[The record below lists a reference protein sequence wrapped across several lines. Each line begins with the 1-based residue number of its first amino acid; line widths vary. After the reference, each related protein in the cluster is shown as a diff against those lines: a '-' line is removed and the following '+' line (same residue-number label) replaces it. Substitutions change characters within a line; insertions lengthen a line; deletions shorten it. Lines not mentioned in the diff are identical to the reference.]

1 MNKKINALKLF
12 GIFFY
17 IGLFTL
23 GGGYAM
29 IPIMKQKLAAKN
41 RYISEDDFIEVLAV
55 SQITPG
61 PIAVNMATF
70 IGYKE
75 LGILG
80 SIIATLGVVL
90 PSLIIILLLSI
101 YFTGITS
108 NTTVLKFFSGILI
121 GIVAEIAY
129 VTIDIT
135 KKIKI
140 DFFNLS
146 ILILSL
152 VEIFIIKLNPIYVIL
167 VGGGLGILFKTRKF
181 KNGSS

>member
-1 MNKKINALKLF
+1 MNKKINVLKLF

-29 IPIMKQKLAAKN
+29 IPIMKQKLTAKN

-75 LGILG
+75 LGVLG
-80 SIIATLGVVL
+80 SITATLGVIL

-108 NTTVLKFFSGILI
+108 NAVVRKFFSGILT
-121 GIVAEIAY
+121 GIVAEIVC

-167 VGGGLGILFKTRKF
+167 VGGGLGILFKTREF
-181 KNGSS
+181 KNVSS

>member
-1 MNKKINALKLF
+1 MNKKINVLKLF

-17 IGLFTL
+17 IGLSTL

-29 IPIMKQKLAAKN
+29 IPIMKQKLTAKN

-75 LGILG
+75 LGVLG
-80 SIIATLGVVL
+80 S
-90 PSLIIILLLSI
+90 ILLLSI

-108 NTTVLKFFSGILI
+108 NAVVRKFFSGILT
-121 GIVAEIAY
+121 GIVAEIVC

-167 VGGGLGILFKTRKF
+167 VGGGLGILFKTREF
-181 KNGSS
+181 KNVSS

>member
-41 RYISEDDFIEVLAV
+41 RYISEDNFIEVLAV

-108 NTTVLKFFSGILI
+108 NTVMLKFFSGILT

-167 VGGGLGILFKTRKF
+167 VGGGLGILFKTREF

>member
-1 MNKKINALKLF
+1 MNKKINAFKLF

-41 RYISEDDFIEVLAV
+41 KYIGEDDFIEVLAV

-101 YFTGITS
+101 YFTGITG
-108 NTTVLKFFSGILI
+108 NTVMLKFFSGILT
-121 GIVAEIAY
+121 GIVAEIVY

-140 DFFNLS
+140 NFFNLS

-167 VGGGLGILFKTRKF
+167 VGGGLGILFKTKEF
-181 KNGSS
+181 KNVSS

>member
-1 MNKKINALKLF
+1 MNKKINAFKLF

-41 RYISEDDFIEVLAV
+41 KYIGEDDFIEVLAV

-101 YFTGITS
+101 YFTGITG
-108 NTTVLKFFSGILI
+108 NTVMLKFFSRILT
-121 GIVAEIAY
+121 GIVAEIVY

-140 DFFNLS
+140 NFFNLS

-167 VGGGLGILFKTRKF
+167 VGGSLGILFKTKEF
-181 KNGSS
+181 KNVSS

>member
-61 PIAVNMATF
+61 PIAINMATF

-80 SIIATLGVVL
+80 SIIATLGVIL

-108 NTTVLKFFSGILI
+108 NTTVLKFFSGILT
-121 GIVAEIAY
+121 GIVAEIVY

-146 ILILSL
+146 ILTLSL

-167 VGGGLGILFKTRKF
+167 VGGGLGILFKTREF
-181 KNGSS
+181 KNVSS